1 MGACAT
7 TKTDEYGQKHIYIN
21 NMEMKEQFIDSNNQ
35 NKDIKGPRN
44 RVIKFSDESLV
55 SKIEKNENKV
65 FQRNTSNKR
74 KTVGVS
80 NFKIKELN
88 EKIGGIVIKNLKD
101 DELENLKKEKEEKE
115 GENENEKKEIPDDVE
130 KTTLEPNKKFQRR
143 DNRSISLIEKKKMGS
158 QIFKD
163 ELKLRVQLNTL
174 IEENKCLPTKKY
186 KVINKL
192 GDGAYGTVYLAT
204 NLMTKQKVAMKKID
218 KVKDNEIDDMEIKNE
233 IDILRKLDHPN
244 IVKIIEFYSTSKAY
258 YIITDYCSCGEL
270 YNQIKTQY
278 NEYQLSVLFYQVFS
292 GLYYLHS
299 KNIVHRDLKL
309 ENILISEMEPDKKT
323 NKKYFWIKII
333 DFGTAKIFEKNKNE
347 KTVIG
352 SSYYIAPEVLQ
363 KNYNEKCD
371 TWSAG
376 VILYMLIV
384 GRAPFDGKNDDE
396 IIDNIKK
403 GKFNA
408 KHKKLLNASSEV
420 QDLVKNLLKVNVK
433 KRFSASDAL
442 KHPWFKKFNAKAI
455 YFNIDRDQIII
466 YLNRLRKFQINSKFQ
481 QMVLAFITHNIP
493 DSKETKD
500 ILKIFRMFDTNDD
513 GKLTLDELYNGLIQY
528 FDQNVIKNEIN
539 DIFLLLDGGNRGY
552 IEYEEFLRVCIDKTN
567 LMTRENLK
575 YAFKFLDK
583 DNSKT
588 LDAQKILS
596 AFLTKPNKEFEAVF
610 NVTLKEVDKD
620 GDGIIGFNEF
630 CELMTKIQ

>member
-115 GENENEKKEIPDDVE
+115 GENENEKKEISDNVE

-163 ELKLRVQLNTL
+163 ELKLRVQLNAL

-186 KVINKL
+186 KVMQKL

-244 IVKIIEFYSTSKAY
+244 IVKIIEFYSASKAY

-270 YNQIKTQY
+270 YNQIKFQY

-309 ENILISEMEPDKKT
+309 ENILISEMELDKKT

-403 GKFNA
+403 GKFND

-455 YFNIDRDQIII
+455 YFNIDKEQIII
-466 YLNRLRKFQINSKFQ
+466 YLNRLRKYQINSKFQ

-500 ILKIFRMFDTNDD
+500 SLKIFRMFDTDDD
-513 GKLTLDELYNGLIQY
+513 GKLTMDELYKGLINY
-528 FDQNVIKNEIN
+528 FDENIIKNEIN
-539 DIFLLLDGGNRGY
+539 DIFLLLDGGNRGF
-552 IEYEEFLRVCIDKTN
+552 IEYEEFLRATIDQKT
-567 LMTRENLK
+567 LLSEENLV
-575 YAFKFLDK
+575 YAFNFFDK
-583 DNSKT
+583 GNKG
-588 LDAQKILS
+588 KLS
-596 AFLTKPNKEFEAVF
+596 
-610 NVTLKEVDKD
+610 VDKIKKFFVD
-620 GDGIIGFNEF
+620 DKVSEDVFKSIFNEIDSNEDGEIDF
-630 CELMTKIQ
+630 GEFKDMMYGF

>member
-101 DELENLKKEKEEKE
+101 DELENLKKEKVEKE
-115 GENENEKKEIPDDVE
+115 GENENEKKEISDNVE

-163 ELKLRVQLNTL
+163 ELKLRVQLNAL

-186 KVINKL
+186 KVMQKL

-244 IVKIIEFYSTSKAY
+244 IVKIIEFYSASKAY

-270 YNQIKTQY
+270 YNQIKFQY

-403 GKFNA
+403 GKFND

-455 YFNIDRDQIII
+455 YFNIDKEQIII
-466 YLNRLRKFQINSKFQ
+466 YLNRLRKYQINSKFQ

-500 ILKIFRMFDTNDD
+500 SLKIFRMFDTDDD
-513 GKLTLDELYNGLIQY
+513 GKLTMDELYKGLINY
-528 FDQNVIKNEIN
+528 FDENIIKNEIN
-539 DIFLLLDGGNRGY
+539 DIFLLLDGGNRGF
-552 IEYEEFLRVCIDKTN
+552 IEYEEFLRATIDQKT
-567 LMTRENLK
+567 LLSEENLV
-575 YAFKFLDK
+575 YAFNFFDK
-583 DNSKT
+583 GNKG
-588 LDAQKILS
+588 KLS
-596 AFLTKPNKEFEAVF
+596 
-610 NVTLKEVDKD
+610 VDKIKKFFVD
-620 GDGIIGFNEF
+620 DKVSEDVFKSIFNEIDSNEDGEIDF
-630 CELMTKIQ
+630 GEFKDMMYGF

>member
-7 TKTDEYGQKHIYIN
+7 TKTDEYGQKHVYIN

-115 GENENEKKEIPDDVE
+115 GENENEKKEISDNVE

-163 ELKLRVQLNTL
+163 ELKLRVQLNAL

-186 KVINKL
+186 KVIQKL

-244 IVKIIEFYSTSKAY
+244 IVKIIEFYSASKAY

-270 YNQIKTQY
+270 YNQIKFQY

-309 ENILISEMEPDKKT
+309 ENILISEMELDKKT

-403 GKFNA
+403 GKFND

-420 QDLVKNLLKVNVK
+420 QDLVKHLLQVNVK

-455 YFNIDRDQIII
+455 YFNIDKEQIII
-466 YLNRLRKFQINSKFQ
+466 YLNRLRKYQINSKFQ

-500 ILKIFRMFDTNDD
+500 ILKIFRMFDTDDD
-513 GKLTLDELYNGLIQY
+513 GKLTMDELYKGLINY
-528 FDQNVIKNEIN
+528 FDENIIKNEIN
-539 DIFLLLDGGNRGY
+539 DIFLLLDGGNRGF
-552 IEYEEFLRVCIDKTN
+552 IEYEEFLRATIDQKT
-567 LMTRENLK
+567 LLSEENLV
-575 YAFKFLDK
+575 YAFNFFDK
-583 DNSKT
+583 GNKG
-588 LDAQKILS
+588 KLS
-596 AFLTKPNKEFEAVF
+596 
-610 NVTLKEVDKD
+610 VDKIKKFFVD
-620 GDGIIGFNEF
+620 DKVSEDVFKSIFNEIDSNEDGEIDF
-630 CELMTKIQ
+630 GEFKDMMYGF

>member
-7 TKTDEYGQKHIYIN
+7 TKTDEYGQKHVYIN

-115 GENENEKKEIPDDVE
+115 GENENEKKEISDNVE

-163 ELKLRVQLNTL
+163 ELKLRVQLNAL

-186 KVINKL
+186 KVIQKL

-244 IVKIIEFYSTSKAY
+244 IVKIIEFYSASKAY

-270 YNQIKTQY
+270 YNQIKFQY

-384 GRAPFDGKNDDE
+384 GRAPFDGKNDNE

-403 GKFNA
+403 GKFND

-455 YFNIDRDQIII
+455 YFNIDKEQIII
-466 YLNRLRKFQINSKFQ
+466 YLNRLRKYQINSKFQ

-500 ILKIFRMFDTNDD
+500 SLKIFRMFDTDDD
-513 GKLTLDELYNGLIQY
+513 GKLTMDELYKGLINY
-528 FDQNVIKNEIN
+528 FDENIIKNEIN
-539 DIFLLLDGGNRGY
+539 DIFLLLDGGNRGF
-552 IEYEEFLRVCIDKTN
+552 IEYEEFLRATIDQKT
-567 LMTRENLK
+567 LLSEENLV
-575 YAFKFLDK
+575 YAFNFFDK
-583 DNSKT
+583 GNKG
-588 LDAQKILS
+588 KLS
-596 AFLTKPNKEFEAVF
+596 
-610 NVTLKEVDKD
+610 VDKIKKFFVD
-620 GDGIIGFNEF
+620 DKVSEDVFKSIFNEIDSNEDGEIDF
-630 CELMTKIQ
+630 GEFKDMMYGF

>member
-115 GENENEKKEIPDDVE
+115 GENENEKKEISDNVE

-163 ELKLRVQLNTL
+163 ELKLRVQLNAL

-186 KVINKL
+186 KVIQKL

-244 IVKIIEFYSTSKAY
+244 IVKIIEFYSASKAY

-270 YNQIKTQY
+270 YNQIKFQY

-403 GKFNA
+403 GKFND

-455 YFNIDRDQIII
+455 YFNIDKDQIII

-500 ILKIFRMFDTNDD
+500 SLKIFRMFDTDDD
-513 GKLTLDELYNGLIQY
+513 GKLTMDELYKGLINY
-528 FDQNVIKNEIN
+528 FDENIIKNEIN
-539 DIFLLLDGGNRGY
+539 DIFLLLDGGNRGF
-552 IEYEEFLRVCIDKTN
+552 IEYEEFLRATIDQKT
-567 LMTRENLK
+567 LLSEENLV
-575 YAFKFLDK
+575 YAFNFFDK
-583 DNSKT
+583 GNKG
-588 LDAQKILS
+588 KLS
-596 AFLTKPNKEFEAVF
+596 
-610 NVTLKEVDKD
+610 VDKIKKFFVD
-620 GDGIIGFNEF
+620 DKVSEDVFKSIFNEIDSNEDGEIDF
-630 CELMTKIQ
+630 GEFKDMMYGF

>member
-7 TKTDEYGQKHIYIN
+7 TKTDEYGQKHVYIN

-115 GENENEKKEIPDDVE
+115 GENENEKKEISDNVE

-163 ELKLRVQLNTL
+163 ELKLRVQLNAL

-186 KVINKL
+186 KVIQKL

-244 IVKIIEFYSTSKAY
+244 IVKIIEFYSASKAY

-270 YNQIKTQY
+270 YNQIKFQY

-403 GKFNA
+403 GKFND

-455 YFNIDRDQIII
+455 YFNIDKEQIII
-466 YLNRLRKFQINSKFQ
+466 YLNRLRKYQMNSKFQ

-500 ILKIFRMFDTNDD
+500 SLKIFRMFDTDDD
-513 GKLTLDELYNGLIQY
+513 GKLTMDELYKGLINY
-528 FDQNVIKNEIN
+528 FDENIIKNEIN
-539 DIFLLLDGGNRGY
+539 DIFLLLDGGNRGF
-552 IEYEEFLRVCIDKTN
+552 IEYEEFLRATIDQKT
-567 LMTRENLK
+567 LLSEENLV
-575 YAFKFLDK
+575 YAFNFFDK
-583 DNSKT
+583 GNKG
-588 LDAQKILS
+588 KLS
-596 AFLTKPNKEFEAVF
+596 
-610 NVTLKEVDKD
+610 VDKIKKFFVD
-620 GDGIIGFNEF
+620 DKVSEDVFKSIFNEIDSNEDGEIDF
-630 CELMTKIQ
+630 GEFKDMMYGF

>member
-7 TKTDEYGQKHIYIN
+7 TKTDEYGQKHVYIN

-115 GENENEKKEIPDDVE
+115 GENENEKKEISDNVE

-163 ELKLRVQLNTL
+163 ELKLRVQLNAL

-186 KVINKL
+186 KVMQKL

-244 IVKIIEFYSTSKAY
+244 IVKIIEFYSASKAY

-270 YNQIKTQY
+270 YNQIKFQY

-403 GKFNA
+403 GKFND

-455 YFNIDRDQIII
+455 YFNIDKEQIII
-466 YLNRLRKFQINSKFQ
+466 YLNRLRKYQINSKFQ

-500 ILKIFRMFDTNDD
+500 SLKIFRMFDTDDD
-513 GKLTLDELYNGLIQY
+513 GKLTMDELYKGLINY
-528 FDQNVIKNEIN
+528 FDENIIKNEIN
-539 DIFLLLDGGNRGY
+539 DIFLLLDGGNRGF
-552 IEYEEFLRVCIDKTN
+552 IEYEEFLRATIDQKT
-567 LMTRENLK
+567 LLSEENLV
-575 YAFKFLDK
+575 YAFNFFDK
-583 DNSKT
+583 GNKG
-588 LDAQKILS
+588 KLS
-596 AFLTKPNKEFEAVF
+596 
-610 NVTLKEVDKD
+610 VDKIKKFFVD
-620 GDGIIGFNEF
+620 DKVSEDVFKSIFNEIDSNEDGEIDF
-630 CELMTKIQ
+630 GEFKDMMYGF

>member
-7 TKTDEYGQKHIYIN
+7 TKTDEYGQKHVYIN

-130 KTTLEPNKKFQRR
+130 KTTVEPNKKFQRR

-163 ELKLRVQLNTL
+163 ELKLRVQLNAL

-186 KVINKL
+186 KVIQKL

-244 IVKIIEFYSTSKAY
+244 IVKIIEFYSASKAY

-270 YNQIKTQY
+270 YNQIKFQY

-403 GKFNA
+403 GKFND

-420 QDLVKNLLKVNVK
+420 QDLVKHLLQVNVK

-455 YFNIDRDQIII
+455 YFNIDKEQIII
-466 YLNRLRKFQINSKFQ
+466 YLNRLRKYQINSKFQ

-500 ILKIFRMFDTNDD
+500 SLKIFRMFDTDDD
-513 GKLTLDELYNGLIQY
+513 GKLTMDELYKGLINY
-528 FDQNVIKNEIN
+528 FDENIIKNEIN
-539 DIFLLLDGGNRGY
+539 DIFLLLDGGNRGF
-552 IEYEEFLRVCIDKTN
+552 IEYEEFLRATIDQKT
-567 LMTRENLK
+567 LLSEENLV
-575 YAFKFLDK
+575 YAFNFFDK
-583 DNSKT
+583 GNKG
-588 LDAQKILS
+588 KLS
-596 AFLTKPNKEFEAVF
+596 
-610 NVTLKEVDKD
+610 VDKIKKFFVD
-620 GDGIIGFNEF
+620 DKVSEDVFKSIFNEIDSNEDGEIDF
-630 CELMTKIQ
+630 GEFKDMMYGF

>member
-163 ELKLRVQLNTL
+163 ELKLRVQLNAL

-186 KVINKL
+186 KVIQKL

-244 IVKIIEFYSTSKAY
+244 IVKIIEFYSASKAY

-270 YNQIKTQY
+270 YNQIKFQY

-481 QMVLAFITHNIP
+481 QMVLITHNIP

-500 ILKIFRMFDTNDD
+500 ILKIFRMFDTDDD
-513 GKLTLDELYNGLIQY
+513 GKLTMNELFNGLINY
-528 FDQNVIKNEIN
+528 FDENIIKNEIN

-552 IEYEEFLRVCIDKTN
+552 IEYEEFLRATVDQKT
-567 LMTRENLK
+567 LLSEENLV
-575 YAFKFLDK
+575 YAFNFFDK
-583 DNSKT
+583 GNKG
-588 LDAQKILS
+588 KLS
-596 AFLTKPNKEFEAVF
+596 
-610 NVTLKEVDKD
+610 VDKIKKFFVD
-620 GDGIIGFNEF
+620 DKVSEDVFKSIFNEIDSNEDGEIDF
-630 CELMTKIQ
+630 GEFKDMMYGF

>member
-115 GENENEKKEIPDDVE
+115 GENENEKKEISDNVE

-163 ELKLRVQLNTL
+163 ELKLRVQLNAL

-186 KVINKL
+186 KVIQKL

-244 IVKIIEFYSTSKAY
+244 IVKIIEFYSASKAY

-270 YNQIKTQY
+270 YNQIKFQY

-384 GRAPFDGKNDDE
+384 GRAPFDGKNDNE

-403 GKFNA
+403 GKFND

-455 YFNIDRDQIII
+455 YFNIDKEQIII
-466 YLNRLRKFQINSKFQ
+466 YLNRLRKYQINSKFQ

-500 ILKIFRMFDTNDD
+500 SLKIFRMFDTDDD
-513 GKLTLDELYNGLIQY
+513 GKLTMDELYKGLINY
-528 FDQNVIKNEIN
+528 FDENIIKNEIN
-539 DIFLLLDGGNRGY
+539 DIFLLLDGGNRGF
-552 IEYEEFLRVCIDKTN
+552 IEYEEFLRATIDQKT
-567 LMTRENLK
+567 LLSEENLV
-575 YAFKFLDK
+575 YAFNFFDK
-583 DNSKT
+583 GNKG
-588 LDAQKILS
+588 KLS
-596 AFLTKPNKEFEAVF
+596 
-610 NVTLKEVDKD
+610 VDKIKKFFVD
-620 GDGIIGFNEF
+620 DKVSEDVFKSIFNEIDSNEDGEIDF
-630 CELMTKIQ
+630 GEFKDMMYGF

>member
-115 GENENEKKEIPDDVE
+115 GENENEKKEISDNVE

-163 ELKLRVQLNTL
+163 ELKLRVQLNAL

-186 KVINKL
+186 KVIQKL

-244 IVKIIEFYSTSKAY
+244 IVKIIEFYSASKAY

-270 YNQIKTQY
+270 YNQIKFQY

-403 GKFNA
+403 GKFND

-455 YFNIDRDQIII
+455 YFNIDKEQIII
-466 YLNRLRKFQINSKFQ
+466 YLNRLRKYQINSKFQ

-500 ILKIFRMFDTNDD
+500 SLKIFRMFDTDDD
-513 GKLTLDELYNGLIQY
+513 GKLTMDELYKGLINY
-528 FDQNVIKNEIN
+528 FDENIIKNEIN
-539 DIFLLLDGGNRGY
+539 DIFLLLDGGNRG
-552 IEYEEFLRVCIDKTN
+552 F
-567 LMTRENLK
+567 
-575 YAFKFLDK
+575 
-583 DNSKT
+583 
-588 LDAQKILS
+588 
-596 AFLTKPNKEFEAVF
+596 
-610 NVTLKEVDKD
+610 
-620 GDGIIGFNEF
+620 IG
-630 CELMTKIQ
+630 

>member
-7 TKTDEYGQKHIYIN
+7 TKTDEYGQNHVYIN

-115 GENENEKKEIPDDVE
+115 GENENEKKEISDNVE

-163 ELKLRVQLNTL
+163 ELKLRVQLNAL

-186 KVINKL
+186 KVIQKL

-244 IVKIIEFYSTSKAY
+244 IVKIIEFYSASKAY

-270 YNQIKTQY
+270 YNQIKFQY

-384 GRAPFDGKNDDE
+384 GRAPFDGKNDNE

-403 GKFNA
+403 GKFND

-455 YFNIDRDQIII
+455 YFNIDKEQIII
-466 YLNRLRKFQINSKFQ
+466 YLNRLRKYQINSKFQ

-500 ILKIFRMFDTNDD
+500 SLKIFRMFDTDDD
-513 GKLTLDELYNGLIQY
+513 GKLTMDELYKGLINY
-528 FDQNVIKNEIN
+528 FDENIIKNEIN
-539 DIFLLLDGGNRGY
+539 DIFLLLDGGNRGF
-552 IEYEEFLRVCIDKTN
+552 IEYEEFLRATIDQKT
-567 LMTRENLK
+567 LLSEENLV
-575 YAFKFLDK
+575 YAFNFFDK
-583 DNSKT
+583 GNKG
-588 LDAQKILS
+588 KLS
-596 AFLTKPNKEFEAVF
+596 
-610 NVTLKEVDKD
+610 VDKIKKFFVD
-620 GDGIIGFNEF
+620 DKVSEDVFKSIFNEIDSNEDGEIDF
-630 CELMTKIQ
+630 GEFKDMMYGF